1 MNSDAFVPLELSLRG
16 EGCWRNKLD
25 TLKLGLIAIL
35 SQLHQEHTEKQQIS
49 VAPSEIG
56 RSWRSSNSVTLAAL
70 LPPSRRPHL
79 RSCLIHPNTSLL

>member
-25 TLKLGLIAIL
+25 TLKLDLTAIL
-35 SQLHQEHTEKQQIS
+35 SQLHQEYTEKQQIS

-70 LPPSRRPHL
+70 LPPSWRPHL
-79 RSCLIHPNTSLL
+79 